1 MWNTIQ
7 GVFAMNKAKK
17 FASDAG
23 LSLPGGEDDQKG
35 DAKIDANVAKRQAEL
50 EEAKKKRT
58 TKNEELAQRQKE
70 RAARKAELEK
80 ARGFR

>member
-1 MWNTIQ
+1 MA
-7 GVFAMNKAKK
+7 VSKAKN

-23 LSLPGGEDDQKG
+23 ISIPGQGDEKKD
-35 DAKIDANVAKRQAEL
+35 DAKISAKVAKRQAEL
-50 EEAKKKRT
+50 DQQKKKRL
-58 TKNEELAQRQKE
+58 TKDEELAQRKKD